1 MCGNLTSSLFPLQH
15 TIFTETVDRAR
26 HHIRLGVGHIY
37 IFSNRIHSDA
47 VWMFYGRIRAILDE
61 ISVEHFHRSHVYLGI
76 RHPILP
82 RNVAPFRA
90 YNICHIIVNPHVGNR
105 NLQILHNSLAPWID
119 HKKVRV

>member
-47 VWMFYGRIRAILDE
+47 VWMFMDASVPSLMKFLSSTSIVAMSILA
-61 ISVEHFHRSHVYLGI
+61 HVT
-76 RHPILP
+76 RFSP
-82 RNVAPFRA
+82 VT
-90 YNICHIIVNPHVGNR
+90 
-105 NLQILHNSLAPWID
+105 
-119 HKKVRV
+119 